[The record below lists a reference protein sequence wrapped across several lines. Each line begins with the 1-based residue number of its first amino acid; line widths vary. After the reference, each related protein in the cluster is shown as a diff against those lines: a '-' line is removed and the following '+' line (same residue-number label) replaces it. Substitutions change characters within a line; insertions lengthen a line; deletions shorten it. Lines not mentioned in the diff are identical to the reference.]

1 MSGIVL
7 SAGVRQNLLS
17 LQNTAD
23 LMSLTQNRL
32 ATGKKVNTALD
43 NPTNY
48 FTSAALQSRSKDL
61 NALLDSMSNG
71 IKTLEAADNGITAI
85 NRTIESMQSTLRQ
98 ARQDKS
104 FQSTSY
110 TIDPLMD
117 TSAVKYLSIAGGAV
131 GANPVQ
137 IALNSADS
145 IGATHTTSATGGQ
158 FSTISSA
165 FDPATNATFT
175 AGAFTAIDFTNGGA
189 NDGQITFNLAIDG
202 GAPQPITIAYADV
215 AGALTASGG
224 SAVTA
229 AELRDIINTK
239 AGTTVASLDGTDL
252 AFTSG
257 SAGSGSAV
265 AVTGF
270 SATNG
275 ATGSGIAN
283 NSATGSAAG
292 AGVSFS
298 LTVGTNAAKTISV
311 SRADVLAAGLDNT
324 TGGGINSVNLQ
335 AAINT
340 KLAAAGITSVQA
352 AKSGGP
358 GVSAA
363 TDLMSLR
370 ATAVGPATTF
380 TVGSVTGN
388 VVGTAVTSGTGTPGA
403 VRTIDALVSDI
414 NSNTAL
420 KDKIRASNDN
430 GKLRIENL
438 STSVLSLTGV
448 NASAGTVTGGAGIGT
463 ISGNEVRIN
472 FVKQFNGFIDQL
484 NKLADDASYNGVN
497 LLRGDKLKITFN
509 ENGSSTIEIQAKD
522 ASGNPT
528 SVNTNTLA
536 ITQATN
542 AEFDSDS
549 LIDTRL
555 DVLTNAL
562 GSLRSQASLFGS
574 NLSVV
579 QNRQDFT
586 KSMMNTLQT
595 GADNLVL
602 ADTNEEGANM
612 LALQTRQQLSTTA
625 LSLAN
630 QASQAVLRLFG

>member
-71 IKTLEAADNGITAI
+71 IKTLEAGDNGITAI

-104 FQSTSY
+104 FKSTSY
-110 TIDPLMD
+110 TLDNE
-117 TSAVKYLSIAGGAV
+117 SIGTAAAKFLTFSGGAV
-131 GANPVQ
+131 GTTPVGVS
-137 IALNSADS
+137 LNTADTVA
-145 IGATHTTSATGGQ
+145 ATRSTLTATADYVAP
-158 FSTISSA
+158 T
-165 FDPATNATFT
+165 PATASLVTAAATFT
-175 AGAFTAIDFTNGGA
+175 DIDLSNDAGDGLTFDVQLGAVGTVGITLTRADAGPDNIIQIGEAVAAIQTQLNAFGAGAGLGVNVGTDGLGTSLTFTAAVPGA
-189 NDGQITFNLAIDG
+189 TALTVDNIAVVDG
-202 GAPQPITIAYADV
+202 GA
-215 AGALTASGG
+215 
-224 SAVTA
+224 
-229 AELRDIINTK
+229 
-239 AGTTVASLDGTDL
+239 
-252 AFTSG
+252 
-257 SAGSGSAV
+257 
-265 AVTGF
+265 
-270 SATNG
+270 
-275 ATGSGIAN
+275 
-283 NSATGSAAG
+283 
-292 AGVSFS
+292 
-298 LTVGTNAAKTISV
+298 
-311 SRADVLAAGLDNT
+311 
-324 TGGGINSVNLQ
+324 GGGNLQ
-335 AAINT
+335 AIT
-340 KLAAAGITSVQA
+340 DLGITTPAGQTNTGIA
-352 AKSGGP
+352 AVNRVITINNGTTTANITLTSAN
-358 GVSAA
+358 AA
-363 TDLMSLR
+363 TA
-370 ATAVGPATTF
+370 ATARAYIAAQLTAQNVTGI
-380 TVGSVTGN
+380 TVGGIGNRIDLAGLANGSNSIAIGGAGANSVFG
-388 VVGTAVTSGTGTPGA
+388 AGA
-403 VRTIDALVSDI
+403 VPIIGVPGSGDGSIKAVDTLVSEI
-414 NSNTAL
+414 NANTSLNAYV
-420 KDKIRASNDN
+420 RASNDN

-438 STSVLSLTGV
+438 STQPLDIVGV
-448 NASAGTVTGGAGIGT
+448 SASAGTITGGIGT
-463 ISGNEVRIN
+463 TGTGTVGGNEVRVN

-522 ASGNPT
+522 SSGNPT
-528 SVNTNTLA
+528 SINTNTLG
-536 ITQATN
+536 ITQATSP
-542 AEFDSDS
+542 EFDSDAQ
-549 LIDTRL
+549 IDVRL

-562 GSLRSQASLFGS
+562 GALRSQASLFGS